1 MLAAAFLSITAA
13 AMISILAAEL
23 ISILAAKLI
32 SIFTAELISILTT
45 ASRSACAAVWI
56 SMWHQ
61 VCDWWYWGEKEVDR
75 AEQLRYV
82 RFEVA
87 PLNALEVVLLDT
99 CFLDTI
105 LGGSIKKGYGFS
117 LLIYHC
123 LLIHDRLQ
131 VMIAICCSLV
141 PWCDNHITGE
151 VVWRHIGIPPW
162 PHLLVTCGNI
172 VTWPLRGL
180 WLKKF

>member
-1 MLAAAFLSITAA
+1 MCSCMNINVASGLWLMVLGGKRGWQGGTAQICTIWGGSIKCFGGGA
-13 AMISILAAEL
+13 I
-23 ISILAAKLI
+23 
-32 SIFTAELISILTT
+32 
-45 ASRSACAAVWI
+45 
-56 SMWHQ
+56 
-61 VCDWWYWGEKEVDR
+61 
-75 AEQLRYV
+75 RYL
-82 RFEVA
+82 F
-87 PLNALEVVLLDT
+87 
-99 CFLDTI
+99 FLDTI
-105 LGGSIKKGYGFS
+105 LGGSIKKGKGLS

-172 VTWPLRGL
+172 VTWPFRGS
-180 WLKKF
+180 WLKKAAFKFWCFRKHTVYCDITFFIVFCWRKFSKVRT

>member
-23 ISILAAKLI
+23 ISI
-32 SIFTAELISILTT
+32 FTAELISILTA
-45 ASRSACAAVWI
+45 ASISTCAAVWI

-61 VCDWWYWGEKEVDR
+61 VSDWWYWGEKEVDR

-87 PLNALEVVLLDT
+87 P
-99 CFLDTI
+99 
-105 LGGSIKKGYGFS
+105 YGFS
-117 LLIYHC
+117 LIIYHC

-172 VTWPLRGL
+172 VTWPFRGS
-180 WLKKF
+180 WLKKAAFNF

>member
-1 MLAAAFLSITAA
+1 MLAAAFLSITATA
-13 AMISILAAEL
+13 IISILAAE
-23 ISILAAKLI
+23 LI

-45 ASRSACAAVWI
+45 ASISTYAAVWI

-61 VCDWWYWGEKEVDR
+61 VSDWWYWGEKEVDR

-87 PLNALEVVLLDT
+87 ALNALEVVLLDT
-99 CFLDTI
+99 CFFLDTI
-105 LGGSIKKGYGFS
+105 LGGSIKKGKGLS

-172 VTWPLRGL
+172 VTWPFRGL
-180 WLKKF
+180 WLKKAAFKF